1 MNNEELYNDGVN
13 ILKSVYRKYLA
24 KKQISEEDVEKYVIT
39 IHDSY
44 MINKD
49 EKKITMKFMS
59 LLLNQNDDLAYPVDI
74 VYVSLDDISI
84 DKIVE
89 VSTELSSA
97 IKPFRL
103 EIMEYDNYKEEA
115 IISKTNSNLKN
126 VLLID
131 IPKYIVSS
139 NEIYIVISSREN
151 SYQIK
156 IK

>member
-1 MNNEELYNDGVN
+1 MAS
-13 ILKSVYRKYLA
+13 ILTKLIKLKY
-24 KKQISEEDVEKYVIT
+24 KQ
-39 IHDSY
+39 
-44 MINKD
+44 N
-49 EKKITMKFMS
+49 
-59 LLLNQNDDLAYPVDI
+59 
-74 VYVSLDDISI
+74 
-84 DKIVE
+84 
-89 VSTELSSA
+89 
-97 IKPFRL
+97 
-103 EIMEYDNYKEEA
+103 DNYKEEA